1 MRPYGTGGGLKDL
14 CLYLIFF
21 DTKKHFSQRKTEL
34 QSLLLVY
41 LNVVF
46 GGCRVFSVLFM
57 NCVSVRGK

>member
-1 MRPYGTGGGLKDL
+1 MFDVAVRDRWWLKRSLPLLD
-14 CLYLIFF
+14 FF
-21 DTKKHFSQRKTEL
+21 LTL